1 MNPPKKIL
9 REGCRSGFGRRTHRL
24 GSTVRELKDLL
35 SVGLVGL
42 GALIAIAVSGC
53 ASSNPP
59 PAAPPPTAIDPPG
72 ASAPFSPVGVG
83 QDLKTSPL
91 DQLWE
96 SRRSHATD
104 FAIGVGD
111 IIEIS
116 VPGMQDFQAQG
127 SVSGIAGGAAAGSS
141 NQQSLAD
148 DTVRVD
154 GLGDINVPLLGHL
167 HAAGLTE
174 GQLRD
179 ELTHRLGK
187 YMYDPQVELFVKS
200 YSSREVAIS
209 GEVHSP
215 GMYIVNGPT
224 ETIHDLII
232 RAGGTTDA
240 AAPKIML
247 TPASTAGKTQL
258 TAASAWMP
266 HADALGS
273 GPVANDAASL
283 QASAYDSPHST
294 YVIDLTNRQASE
306 RYLNIPARPG
316 DTVYVPRAGSVT
328 VVGWVYTP
336 KTIEVTP
343 GLTVLSAVS
352 GAGGTLFAADPT
364 KIKVIRQSPGRE
376 TSTLMV
382 NLNDIK
388 TARAPDVLVQAND
401 VIEVPYSA
409 VRIPGYALYYAA
421 QGLTTMGPVGL
432 MMNGG
437 L

>member
-1 MNPPKKIL
+1 MNPAKTIL

-24 GSTVRELKDLL
+24 RSTVRELKDLL

-42 GALIAIAVSGC
+42 GALIAIAASGC

-59 PAAPPPTAIDPPG
+59 PAAPPPAAIDPPE
-72 ASAPFSPVGVG
+72 ASAPSSPVGVG

-266 HADALGS
+266 HADAPGS

-306 RYLNIPARPG
+306 RYLNIPVRPG

-328 VVGWVYTP
+328 VIGWVYTP
-336 KTIEVTP
+336 KTIEITP
-343 GLTVLSAVS
+343 GLDGSERRFGSRRHSVCRRSHQDQGHSPETRTGNEHPDGQPKRHQDRTRAGRSCS
-352 GAGGTLFAADPT
+352 GQRRHRSSLF
-364 KIKVIRQSPGRE
+364 GRAY
-376 TSTLMV
+376 SRLC
-382 NLNDIK
+382 LLLRG
-388 TARAPDVLVQAND
+388 ARPRYLWAPWRLID
-401 VIEVPYSA
+401 
-409 VRIPGYALYYAA
+409 
-421 QGLTTMGPVGL
+421 
-432 MMNGG
+432 
-437 L
+437 